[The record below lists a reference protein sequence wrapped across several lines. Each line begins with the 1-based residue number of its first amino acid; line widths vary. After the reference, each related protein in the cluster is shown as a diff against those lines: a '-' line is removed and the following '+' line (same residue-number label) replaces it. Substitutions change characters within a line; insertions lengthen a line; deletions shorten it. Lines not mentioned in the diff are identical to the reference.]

1 MSGHFQN
8 GGVVKPS
15 LDFWRELSIECL
27 DNKIGVE
34 LGYQKKPK
42 RVCKIPIYVYCEKL
56 QWYTMARCVIRAK
69 KGEKGNKNIKS
80 AVRTIPDGVKIPGY
94 IPIFPMVYY
103 YDLYALNIIKFR
115 L

>member
-34 LGYQKKPK
+34 LGYNKKLK
-42 RVCKIPIYVYCEKL
+42 EFVKFQYTSIVRKL
-56 QWYTMARCVIRAK
+56 QWNTMAGCAIRSK
-69 KGEKGNKNIKS
+69 KGKKGNKNIKS
-80 AVRTIPDGVKIPGY
+80 AVRTIPDGVKIPGS
-94 IPIFPMVYY
+94 ILIFPMVYY
-103 YDLYALNIIKFR
+103 YDIYALNIIKFR